1 MSLPKKTSGKFLPK
15 RKGRTKLCCS
25 VTPYLGARRSD
36 IFRLC
41 WKMSVRQKRIRLYT
55 KKRRDGSQ
63 EYDWLPMT
71 GELAEA
77 TGLSLILPETVR
89 ETVAARCYLSMLKLV
104 HKKNAHISCTGS
116 SSP

>member
-1 MSLPKKTSGKFLPK
+1 MSLPKKTSGKLLPK
-15 RKGRTKLCCS
+15 RKGRTELCCS
-25 VTPYLGARRSD
+25 VTPIWGPGVATSSGCAGKCR
-36 IFRLC
+36 FG
-41 WKMSVRQKRIRLYT
+41 KKRIRLYT

-116 SSP
+116 WTA